1 MNRKIVNCEEDRMS
15 MLRSQNDLLKVT
27 ESPEG
32 KIIDFYLTNEICD
45 IEDYIDFLRE
55 VGTAKT
61 QDVIKIHIK
70 FFS

>member
-1 MNRKIVNCEEDRMS
+1 MTMFQPQT
-15 MLRSQNDLLKVT
+15 QNDLLKVT

-55 VGTAKT
+55 CN
-61 QDVIKIHIK
+61 
-70 FFS
+70 